1 MAKKVANTK
10 ITAGTKDLLNT
21 VRENATAEYQAKVPV
36 VRADA
41 DVPKV
46 GQVFETFPALANTFL
61 DALVNRIILVRA
73 KSATFNN
80 LYRDLKKGYLEFGD
94 TIESVFVELAKAVE
108 FSAAKG
114 EQREFKRT
122 IPDVQAA
129 FHVVNWRAMYP
140 ITIEREELCE
150 AFLNASGVENLIAKI
165 IDSVVVSAE
174 YDEFLLFKYL
184 IIKAYNNSEI
194 KTVEFDATDMTN
206 AAKKFRGISNMMEF
220 IKTDYNKAGVHTN
233 TRKEDQYIFMDAMF
247 NAEYDVDVLA
257 AAFNMDKATFSGH
270 LKLIDDFTTF
280 DNDRFDVIAEN
291 SGNIEE
297 VTTEELEAMAEVKAI
312 IFDEEWFQVYDKLS
326 MMSEKFVASGLYWN
340 YFYHQWKIVSSC
352 PFSNAVAFVNKPS
365 EQNEDYT
372 VEPEPSNP

>member
-1 MAKKVANTK
+1 MAKKVANTQIK
-10 ITAGTKDLLNT
+10 AGTKDLLNAI
-21 VRENATAEYQAKVPV
+21 RDNAPAEYRDKVPPV
-36 VRADA
+36 KTDA

-46 GQVFETFPALANTFL
+46 GEVFDSFPALANTFL
-61 DALVNRIILVRA
+61 DSLVNRIILVRA

-80 LYRDLKKGYLEFGD
+80 MYRDLKKGYLEYGD

-122 IPDVQAA
+122 IPNVKTK

-140 ITIEREELCE
+140 ITIEREELSE
-150 AFLNASGVENLIAKI
+150 AFLNASGVEDLIARC

-184 IIKAYNNSEI
+184 IIKGYNNDEI
-194 KTVEFDATDMTN
+194 KTVEFDASDMTN
-206 AAKKFRGISNMMEF
+206 AAKSFRGISNMMEF
-220 IKTDYNKAGVHTN
+220 LKTDYNKEGVHTN
-233 TRKEDQYIFMDAMF
+233 TKKENQYIFMDAMF

-257 AAFNMDKATFSGH
+257 AAFNMDKAMFSGH

-280 DNDRFDVIAEN
+280 DNDRFDVIVEN

-297 VTTEELEAMAEVKAI
+297 VTAEELAAMANVKAV

-326 MMSEKFVASGLYWN
+326 MMTEKFVASGLYWN

-352 PFSNAVAFVNKPS
+352 PFSNAVAFVNTAS
-365 EQNEDYT
+365 GTENEDYT
-372 VEPEPSNP
+372 VEPENP

>member
-1 MAKKVANTK
+1 MAKKIANTQ

-21 VRENATAEYQAKVPV
+21 VRENATEEYKSKVPIV
-36 VRADA
+36 KADS

-46 GQVFETFPALANTFL
+46 GEVFDSFPALANTFL

-80 LYRDLKKGYLEFGD
+80 LYRDLKKGYLEYGD
-94 TIESVFVELAKAVE
+94 SIESVFVELAKAVE

-114 EQREFKRT
+114 EQRELKRT
-122 IPDVQAA
+122 IPDVKAV

-140 ITIEREELCE
+140 ITIQREELAE

-165 IDSVVVSAE
+165 IDSVVVAAE

-184 IIKAYNNSEI
+184 VIKGYNNSEI

-220 IKTDYNKAGVHTN
+220 IKTDYNKEAVHTN
-233 TRKEDQYIFMDAMF
+233 TKKENQYIFMDAMF

-280 DNDRFDVIAEN
+280 DNDRFDVIVEN

-297 VTTEELEAMAEVKAI
+297 VTTEELEAMANVKAV

-326 MMSEKFVASGLYWN
+326 MMTEKFVASGLYWN

-352 PFSNAVAFVNKPS
+352 PFSNAVAFVNNAS